1 MNELEK
7 GVVEIETGIAAGLG
21 VGKTKGGSGDK
32 EVAFVFSK
40 DRFRRCWL
48 FFLGL
53 LVAFVLF
60 ALHSRYVITITTRE
74 AYDSERLRR
83 VDSHSCNSQL
93 IKVQNDLKARFER
106 DHYRTM
112 LAQGYYRRS
121 KTSYA
126 QFRSD
131 VDQYLTT
138 FKDEETQ
145 FSPPSTFVEG
155 LQSMVQEHVDSGTS
169 AGRKMFESIAA
180 DEKLATKQEKKLQVS
195 IGENLA
201 REVKSAED
209 YKEFADNHDIEASD
223 VEGSEV
229 EDDDDSEKRTT
240 PTHGELAKQVKTFF
254 VNVRKFYATSK
265 SSNLRITKG
274 SAIYR
279 RLKDGALQ
287 MLNGTFDES
296 AMVAE
301 LDKSR
306 VDFTQVGLEP
316 YNKTTHGPA
325 EDYIFEAIQSI
336 LLHTNMPVI
345 EGIERNFTAGTVSGA
360 EVMGLLQKLQEKG
373 IIPAELFASDFDDY
387 VSDGEDGDGDDN
399 DQEDPFDGLPDSSVG
414 LEDESE
420 EEGLDDDVDA
430 DDDDTAAD
438 ADADSIDADIDN
450 DDADTGDNDAGDN
463 AVANE
468 DRWAKDDA
476 GMDDELEDNAGVNGV
491 GAADDFPAPGEN
503 DHDLPDEDD
512 DLTGLPK
519 SDVFSEYGKPGAQAG
534 MGADDDVDD
543 AADDLDKGEDAAD
556 DNALDKD
563 DDDNNT
569 GGNADDEQQDDN
581 TDQLPHTGD
590 TNYASAAAAA
600 PVIDEAAPHE
610 VPPQ

>member
-1 MNELEK
+1 MGMRPPTMNELEK

-145 FSPPSTFVEG
+145 FSPPSAFVEG
-155 LQSMVQEHVDSGTS
+155 LQSIVQDHVDSGTS

-180 DEKLATKQEKKLQVS
+180 DEKLASKQEKKLQAS

-229 EDDDDSEKRTT
+229 EDDDSETGTT

-296 AMVAE
+296 AMVTE

-387 VSDGEDGDGDDN
+387 VPDGEDGDDN
-399 DQEDPFDGLPDSSVG
+399 DDQEDPFDGLPDSQMG
-414 LEDESE
+414 LEDDSE
-420 EEGLDDDVDA
+420 NEGLDDDADA

-438 ADADSIDADIDN
+438 ADDDTAADADDSIDADNDDADAGDN
-450 DDADTGDNDAGDN
+450 DDADAGDNDAG
-463 AVANE
+463 
-468 DRWAKDDA
+468 
-476 GMDDELEDNAGVNGV
+476 DNAGVNGV
-491 GAADDFPAPGEN
+491 GAADDYPAPGEN
-503 DHDLPDEDD
+503 DNDLPDDNEDD
-512 DLTGLPK
+512 DLAGLSK
-519 SDVFSEYGKPGAQAG
+519 DDVFSER
-534 MGADDDVDD
+534 DDAAVDD
-543 AADDLDKGEDAAD
+543 AADDLDKEDIPTVQEDAAD

-563 DDDNNT
+563 DDDNNSADEVPPPP
-569 GGNADDEQQDDN
+569 GNADDEQQDVN
-581 TDQLPHTGD
+581 MDQPTGD
-590 TNYASAAAAA
+590 ANYASAAAA
-600 PVIDEAAPHE
+600 PVIDQAAPLE